1 MDYDVDSYVEKLEN
15 IIKKKMK
22 MYSLLTKKVDN
33 FKKCLK
39 EEDQIRHKVKD
50 TFYY

>member
-39 EEDQIRHKVKD
+39 EED
-50 TFYY
+50 